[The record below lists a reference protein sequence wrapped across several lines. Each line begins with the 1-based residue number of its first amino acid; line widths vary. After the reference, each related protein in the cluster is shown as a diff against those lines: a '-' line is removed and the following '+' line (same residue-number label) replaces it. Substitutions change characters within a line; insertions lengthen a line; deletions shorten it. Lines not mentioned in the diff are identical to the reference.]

1 MIWHG
6 KKARLRYNWSE
17 NTKWCFINRPN
28 ISEQKSTKRKSNFRS
43 MRKPWIRWRTNAWNS
58 KQKTVLCCK
67 GNVYW
72 VLQAY
77 EHDCVSN
84 LHMLSPTIALM
95 FLANELIIG
104 PANMFTSDLSW
115 DLLNLIIRECFI
127 VFFLSYKPCIHFW
140 TGWRKDHHPMCQH
153 HGTQVP
159 VWLMPTS
166 SNRNTKTSSHR

>member
-1 MIWHG
+1 MIWHV

-17 NTKWCFINRPN
+17 NTKWCFINRPK
-28 ISEQKSTKRKSNFRS
+28 ISEQKSTKRMSNFRS

-72 VLQAY
+72 VLQVY
-77 EHDCVSN
+77 EHGCVPF
-84 LHMLSPTIALM
+84 LHVLSPTIALM

-104 PANMFTSDLSW
+104 PANMFTSW
-115 DLLNLIIRECFI
+115 FI
-127 VFFLSYKPCIHFW
+127 MRSIKLDHLRMFYSFFLSYKPCIHFC

-153 HGTQVP
+153 HGTQIP
-159 VWLMPTS
+159 VWLMPTF
-166 SNRNTKTSSHR
+166 SNRNIKTSSHR